1 MNKFEDLR
9 NKYKEFIYEKY
20 EIIENNNEYEITF
33 HFNIPNLTSF
43 EPKLIIEKTSV
54 QTKQKSQ

>member
-20 EIIENNNEYEITF
+20 EIKERENEYEITF
-33 HFNIPNLTSF
+33 YFNIPNLTTY
-43 EPKLIIEKTSV
+43 I
-54 QTKQKSQ
+54 Q